1 MLNTLMICQHLKM
14 DKFCTGKYMTHES
27 VVQGKHNL
35 MVAGYEQVLKQ
46 RDTGRKSQSTI
57 KTQGNDLN
65 KNNMSVGAFFNK
77 FNNEICTRQKQDVR
91 HEKQYSGGKILQ
103 CPTLA
108 APTAPWMSCGLQ
120 ESIYQRHNEF
130 LVCEMSVSP

>member
-46 RDTGRKSQSTI
+46 RDIGRKSQSTI

-65 KNNMSVGAFFNK
+65 KNNMCRGIFQQV
-77 FNNEICTRQKQDVR
+77 QQ
-91 HEKQYSGGKILQ
+91 
-103 CPTLA
+103 
-108 APTAPWMSCGLQ
+108 
-120 ESIYQRHNEF
+120 
-130 LVCEMSVSP
+130 